1 METHRE
7 MTPEPD
13 IDPPG
18 DPTGDE
24 RVLWAAKV
32 VCWCALGTLVL
43 LLLSLLPGCANNID
57 RALWRLLE

>member
-1 METHRE
+1 

-18 DPTGDE
+18 DDFK
-24 RVLWAAKV
+24 AKV
-32 VCWCALGTLVL
+32 MALIALALLGLLVF
-43 LLLSLLPGCANNID
+43 GCFGCTNNID